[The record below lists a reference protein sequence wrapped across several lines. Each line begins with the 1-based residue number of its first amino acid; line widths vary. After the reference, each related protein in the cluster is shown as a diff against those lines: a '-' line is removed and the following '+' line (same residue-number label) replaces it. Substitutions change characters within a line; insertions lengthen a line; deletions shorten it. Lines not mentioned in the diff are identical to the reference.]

1 MTAGLDTVV
10 ERRDADAAEELAIA
24 ALALARAYAAGA
36 TLWCVAPQWPDH
48 GRHVAVEF
56 VHPVIVGKRALPA
69 VHLSA
74 PTAVPALRSL
84 ARPGDVLLAVG
95 SACDAR
101 ATELLARAE
110 AWGLTRMWLGVG
122 PRPPVGRA
130 DHVIWLDGVDPGEGS
145 RSGDIVLHYHL
156 LWELTHVVFEHPGLL
171 EPEAAPVG
179 EVCITCSDEGRVAEV
194 SAIRPDGLVDAVVNG
209 RREAVDASLV
219 DPVVAGDL
227 VLVHAGVVLT
237 TLPGASRAQ
246 RGATGAQES
255 P

>member
-1 MTAGLDTVV
+1 VTAPIEADV
-10 ERRDADAAEELAIA
+10 ESQDAGVAEDLAVA

-36 TLWCVAPQWPDH
+36 TMWCVSPHWPDH

-74 PTAVPALRSL
+74 PSAVGALRCL
-84 ARPGDVLLAVG
+84 ARPGDVLLAIG
-95 SACDAR
+95 SSCDAR
-101 ATELLARAE
+101 TTELLTRGE
-110 AWGLTRMWLGVG
+110 AWGLTRMWLGAGARPCVG
-122 PRPPVGRA
+122 LA
-130 DHVIWLDGVDPGEGS
+130 DHVIWLDGVDPGEAS
-145 RSGDIVLHYHL
+145 RSGDLVLRYHL

-171 EPEAAPVG
+171 EPDAAPAG

-219 DPVVAGDL
+219 DQVVPGDL
-227 VLVHAGVVLT
+227 VLVHAGVVLAA
-237 TLPGASRAQ
+237 LRGANPGP
-246 RGATGAQES
+246 RGATGPRES